1 MVLSRSR
8 TLVSLLLGVSRP
20 LCFSCTSRVVGSIH
34 RSLTSSADDTMAVDT
49 NGINVAAMRK
59 SYKAGHQAFTEDDL
73 NSKDPMMQ
81 FTAWFKEACEAT
93 ENSKT
98 EANAMT
104 IATATKEGRPSAR
117 MVLLKG
123 YDETGFRF
131 YTNYESRKG
140 KELAEN
146 PFAAL
151 VFYWDFQSRS
161 IRIEGPVVKLA
172 AEESSEYFHSRP
184 KTSQIGAVVSNQ
196 STPIE
201 DRQILTK
208 KDAELKEQYKDE
220 SSIIPRPDYWGGFKV
235 IPEVIEFWQGQSN
248 RLHDRIVF
256 RKPRKAENIDGKL
269 VHQGENG
276 WVYERL
282 SP

>member
-1 MVLSRSR
+1 MVLYNSRS
-8 TLVSLLLGVSRP
+8 LVSLIRANRAFP
-20 LCFSCTSRVVGSIH
+20 FCTSKVLGSLH
-34 RSLTSSADDTMAVDT
+34 RLQCTSSDDTMSVDR
-49 NGINVAAMRK
+49 NGIDVGAMRK
-59 SYKAGHQAFTEDDL
+59 SYKAGHQAFVEDDL
-73 NSKDPMMQ
+73 SSRDPMTQ
-81 FTAWFKEACEAT
+81 FTTWFKEACKAT

-104 IATATKEGRPSAR
+104 IATATKDGRPSAR

-131 YTNYESRKG
+131 FTNYESRKG

-161 IRIEGPVVKLA
+161 IRIEGPVVKLTP
-172 AEESSEYFHSRP
+172 EESTEYFHSRP
-184 KTSQIGAVVSNQ
+184 KASQIGAVVSNQ
-196 STPIE
+196 SRPIE
-201 DRQILTK
+201 DRNILTN
-208 KDAELKEQYKDE
+208 KDAELKEQYKEE
-220 SSIIPRPDYWGGFKV
+220 SAVIPRPDYWGGFKV
-235 IPEVIEFWQGQSN
+235 IPEMIEFWQGQSN

-256 RKPRKAENIDGKL
+256 RKPRNGEIIDGKL

>member
-1 MVLSRSR
+1 MVISSSRS
-8 TLVSLLLGVSRP
+8 LVSLLRANKAFP
-20 LCFSCTSRVVGSIH
+20 LCTSKVLGSLHRLQCTSS
-34 RSLTSSADDTMAVDT
+34 DDTMSVDR
-49 NGINVAAMRK
+49 NGIDVGAMRK
-59 SYKAGHQAFTEDDL
+59 SYKAGHQAFVKDDL
-73 NSKDPMMQ
+73 SSRDPMTQ
-81 FTAWFKEACEAT
+81 FTKWFKEACEAT

-104 IATATKEGRPSAR
+104 IATATKDGRPSAR

-123 YDETGFRF
+123 YDKTGFRF
-131 YTNYESRKG
+131 FTNYESRKG

-161 IRIEGPVVKLA
+161 IRIEGPVVKLT
-172 AEESSEYFHSRP
+172 AEESTEYFHSRP

-196 STPIE
+196 SRPIE
-201 DRQILTK
+201 DRNILTN

-220 SSIIPRPDYWGGFKV
+220 STVIPRPDYWGGFKV
-235 IPEVIEFWQGQSN
+235 IPEMIEFWQGQSN

-256 RKPRKAENIDGKL
+256 RKPRKGEIVDGKL